1 VKAATEPSGKRP
13 YRMRARAEAAA
24 ATGERIVGAAGEL
37 FMAKPYDEV
46 SLDEIAARAGVSAQ
60 TVIRRYGS
68 KEALFSHSLEWGGQR
83 VLEERSAVPVG
94 DVRAAVDYIVGH
106 YDKDGDT
113 VLRWL
118 AQEERFE
125 TTRRITAQGRRI
137 HREWVARTFAH
148 MLDGRRGKARERRL
162 CELVA
167 VTDVLFWKLL
177 RRDMKLSRRDTAAAM
192 LEVLTA
198 LEGDT

>member
-1 VKAATEPSGKRP
+1 
-13 YRMRARAEAAA
+13 MRARAEAAA
-24 ATGERIVGAAGEL
+24 ATGERIVRAAGEL
-37 FMAKPYDEV
+37 FMDKPYDDV
-46 SLDEIAARAGVSAQ
+46 SLDEIAARAGVSTQ
-60 TVIRRYGS
+60 TLIRRYGS
-68 KEALFSHSLEWGGQR
+68 KEALFSRSLEWGGEQA
-83 VLEERSAVPVG
+83 LQARSGVPVG
-94 DVRAAVDYIVGH
+94 DVRAAVDYLVDH
-106 YDKDGDT
+106 YEEDGET

-125 TTRRITAQGRRI
+125 TTRRITAQGRRV

-177 RRDMKLSRRDTAAAM
+177 RRDMKL
-192 LEVLTA
+192 
-198 LEGDT
+198 